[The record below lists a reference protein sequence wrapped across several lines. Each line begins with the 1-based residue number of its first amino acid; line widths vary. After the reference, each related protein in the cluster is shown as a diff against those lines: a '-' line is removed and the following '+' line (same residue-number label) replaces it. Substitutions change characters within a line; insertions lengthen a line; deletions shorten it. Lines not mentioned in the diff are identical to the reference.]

1 MSLRN
6 QASNWLERLP
16 AGSISTWEDLTTHFL
31 AEFFSPGRTAKL
43 RNDIMMFQQHQG
55 ESLSEAWTRF
65 KDLLQEFPHHGIDL
79 WLQAN
84 PKLNVNSTSLV
95 LSAHSYPADDPQCST
110 QIHVS
115 INTITICL
123 KWPGK
128 SQTNKPEK
136 EEQDEKDNP
145 ENINTNPSLPPDPSV
160 SFIIK
165 KVCKLKSFIESLGLV
180 PQSSDIEFVCTKGDD
195 GDMMFIVI
203 INKNDDSHK
212 EEPEVG
218 EKAGVGELEVEYFDV
233 SPTRSELAY
242 HKLYL
247 TRRILEDLRMFSL
260 TLGGRLNQLSHVSS
274 PLLSKPWEYYQLE
287 RRQRLPSF
295 KEFHLESKRDHTL
308 LTFTMAGVD
317 VNTLTMEQYLALSR
331 ENQALGMVKPK
342 IGGNVN
348 FKIKSQFMCK
358 LKEDTFSGNKDKDAH
373 DHIDRVISIV
383 GLFNIPGVTKD
394 AVML

>member
-1 MSLRN
+1 M
-6 QASNWLERLP
+6 
-16 AGSISTWEDLTTHFL
+16 
-31 AEFFSPGRTAKL
+31 
-43 RNDIMMFQQHQG
+43 
-55 ESLSEAWTRF
+55 
-65 KDLLQEFPHHGIDL
+65 
-79 WLQAN
+79 
-84 PKLNVNSTSLV
+84 NVNSTSLV

-165 KVCKLKSFIESLGLV
+165 KVCKLNSFIESLGLV

-212 EEPEVG
+212 EELEVG

-242 HKLYL
+242 HKDDSHSNL
-247 TRRILEDLRMFSL
+247 RRQARDDALRKWEAQIDQLRREEHEVSECMMVYTLKNNVHQKETIQIERISSVPEKPNPESL
-260 TLGGRLNQLSHVSS
+260 TIPCLVDIFSINAIADIEASVNIMSESMLDELSLADPKHADMCTDIAKISRKRSKPDKHGHGNGIECARAGRM
-274 PLLSKPWEYYQLE
+274 LSK
-287 RRQRLPSF
+287 
-295 KEFHLESKRDHTL
+295 
-308 LTFTMAGVD
+308 
-317 VNTLTMEQYLALSR
+317 VN
-331 ENQALGMVKPK
+331 
-342 IGGNVN
+342 
-348 FKIKSQFMCK
+348 KSQPMVN
-358 LKEDTFSGNKDKDAH
+358 SGQ
-373 DHIDRVISIV
+373 
-383 GLFNIPGVTKD
+383 P
-394 AVML
+394 